1 MRGGSTAAGCLFLL
15 MARRG
20 DLVKKCRPASRGG
33 HRPCPG
39 RGSNRICG
47 LFSQWLI
54 YTGQRI
60 VVTITVLAA
69 SVVLVLLASRLLL
82 VANHFVRVGFWCVKS
97 CAGIVVVG
105 SQYFPSL
112 TRYP

>member
-1 MRGGSTAAGCLFLL
+1 M
-15 MARRG
+15 
-20 DLVKKCRPASRGG
+20 
-33 HRPCPG
+33 PG
-39 RGSNRICG
+39 RGSNRVCG
-47 LFSQWLI
+47 LSPQWLFI
-54 YTGQRI
+54 LGQRI
-60 VVTITVLAA
+60 VVTVTVLAA

-82 VANHFVRVGFWCVKS
+82 VADHVVHVGFWCVKS

>member
-1 MRGGSTAAGCLFLL
+1 MKR
-15 MARRG
+15 
-20 DLVKKCRPASRGG
+20 RPAPRGG

-47 LFSQWLI
+47 LFSQRLI

-60 VVTITVLAA
+60 VVTVTVLAA

-82 VANHFVRVGFWCVKS
+82 VANHVVRVSFWCVKS

>member
-1 MRGGSTAAGCLFLL
+1 MPLACDYAGIAAPKSVAALGFRVQCSD
-15 MARRG
+15 RKR
-20 DLVKKCRPASRGG
+20 DR
-33 HRPCPG
+33 PG
-39 RGSNRICG
+39 RGSNRVCG
-47 LFSQWLI
+47 LFPQWLI

-69 SVVLVLLASRLLL
+69 SLVLVLLASRLLL
-82 VANHFVRVGFWCVKS
+82 VANHVVRVGFWCVKS

>member
-1 MRGGSTAAGCLFLL
+1 MPLACDYAGIAAPKSVAALGFRVQCSD
-15 MARRG
+15 RKR
-20 DLVKKCRPASRGG
+20 DR
-33 HRPCPG
+33 PG
-39 RGSNRICG
+39 RGSNRVCG
-47 LFSQWLI
+47 LFPQWLI

-60 VVTITVLAA
+60 VVTVTVLAA
-69 SVVLVLLASRLLL
+69 SVVLLASRLLL
-82 VANHFVRVGFWCVKS
+82 VANHVVRVDFWCVKS

>member
-1 MRGGSTAAGCLFLL
+1 MPRSRLQSRLRVIPP
-15 MARRG
+15 MAH
-20 DLVKKCRPASRGG
+20 LK
-33 HRPCPG
+33 
-39 RGSNRICG
+39 
-47 LFSQWLI
+47 
-54 YTGQRI
+54 GQRI
-60 VVTITVLAA
+60 VVAVTVLAA

-82 VANHFVRVGFWCVKS
+82 VANHVVRVGFWCVKS

>member
-1 MRGGSTAAGCLFLL
+1 MQRSD
-15 MARRG
+15 RKR
-20 DLVKKCRPASRGG
+20 DR
-33 HRPCPG
+33 PG
-39 RGSNRICG
+39 RGS
-47 LFSQWLI
+47 FPQWLI

-60 VVTITVLAA
+60 VVTVTVLAA
-69 SVVLVLLASRLLL
+69 SVVLLASRLLL
-82 VANHFVRVGFWCVKS
+82 VANHVVRVDFWCVKS

>member
-1 MRGGSTAAGCLFLL
+1 
-15 MARRG
+15 
-20 DLVKKCRPASRGG
+20 
-33 HRPCPG
+33 
-39 RGSNRICG
+39 
-47 LFSQWLI
+47 
-54 YTGQRI
+54 
-60 VVTITVLAA
+60 VLAA

-82 VANHFVRVGFWCVKS
+82 VANHVVRVGFWCVKS

>member
-1 MRGGSTAAGCLFLL
+1 MLLACDYAGIAAPKSVAALGFRAQGSD
-15 MARRG
+15 RKRN
-20 DLVKKCRPASRGG
+20 R
-33 HRPCPG
+33 PG
-39 RGSNRICG
+39 RGSNRVCG
-47 LFSQWLI
+47 LLPRWLI

-60 VVTITVLAA
+60 VVTVTVLVA
-69 SVVLVLLASRLLL
+69 SVVLLASRLLFI
-82 VANHFVRVGFWCVKS
+82 ANHVVRIDLWCVKS